1 MKSDALLTS
10 IRPFPSVGGKGLKM
24 WIKNLGTCDD
34 CVVVVAVPSI
44 GTGISFVGVVI
55 TFQIGVAVIE
65 HISSERNDENFVGKY
80 FFMILNI
87 TFHHCLVSR
96 FR

>member
-10 IRPFPSVGGKGLKM
+10 IRPFPSVGGKGLKK
-24 WIKNLGTCDD
+24 WIENLGTCDD
-34 CVVVVAVPSI
+34 CVVVVTVPSI

-55 TFQIGVAVIE
+55 TFQIGIAVIE
-65 HISSERNDENFVGKY
+65 HIPDENFVGNWM
-80 FFMILNI
+80 FVIITI